1 MDAGPFSGLGMMAAR
16 QARGRHPRKE
26 VIFINTEKIETLKA
40 NGSYNRHAAA
50 VASPLF
56 ADSAHFDPHDLVQVK
71 YEMLRAVMLNEMTVT
86 EASRQFG
93 FSRAAYYKVEKG
105 FGAAG
110 VNGLFLQ
117 KTGPKAAVKATEEI
131 LRFADGLR
139 EANPGIT
146 NDRIIEEIQAQKG
159 ITLHKRSLQRERS
172 KKKLPRAGNDPL

>member
-1 MDAGPFSGLGMMAAR
+1 
-16 QARGRHPRKE
+16 
-26 VIFINTEKIETLKA
+26 
-40 NGSYNRHAAA
+40 
-50 VASPLF
+50 
-56 ADSAHFDPHDLVQVK
+56 
-71 YEMLRAVMLNEMTVT
+71 MLRAVMLNEMTVT

-105 FGAAG
+105 FDAAG

-139 EANPGIT
+139 EADPGIT

-159 ITLHKRSLQRERS
+159 ITLHKRSLQREWS
-172 KKKLPRAGNDPL
+172 KKKHSRAGNDPL